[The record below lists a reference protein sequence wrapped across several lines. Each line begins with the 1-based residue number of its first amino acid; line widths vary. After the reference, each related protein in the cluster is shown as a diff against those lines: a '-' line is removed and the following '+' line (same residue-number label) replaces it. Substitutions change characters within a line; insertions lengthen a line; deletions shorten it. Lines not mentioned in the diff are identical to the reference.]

1 MDLAQRTV
9 REAGRMVAN
18 LRPTVLDDFG
28 LAAAIRLQIEELQNA
43 GWEITYQQTLP
54 SDERLPAAVETTLF
68 RVAQEA
74 LTNVR
79 KHAQTTKVR
88 VALSRVGSIV
98 RLEVQD
104 WGKGFDTNAT
114 KAGTGTGEH
123 MGLLGM
129 RERLALIDGRFIL
142 NSQPGRG
149 T

>member
-1 MDLAQRTV
+1 MS
-9 REAGRMVAN
+9 
-18 LRPTVLDDFG
+18 
-28 LAAAIRLQIEELQNA
+28 
-43 GWEITYQQTLP
+43 

-104 WGKGFDTNAT
+104 WGKGFDTNAI
-114 KAGTGTGEH
+114 KAGTGAGGH

-129 RERLALIDGRFIL
+129 GSGSR
-142 NSQPGRG
+142 
-149 T
+149 